1 MADLDASDDSSIIDI
16 DDAPSSAPPPKYQ
29 HRRLKPPSARAILEQ
44 GDRDFRKPPNK
55 QVKCHILGV
64 AVLHDLLKHFE
75 RRQGQPLA
83 REARQQV
90 EKIFN
95 SAKNF
100 VLSDLKSNQAYY
112 RSEKALRSYLRAQPG
127 AQDNM
132 GIFKQR
138 GYAIVAIKKRLAP
151 LFRVLDTAQGL
162 PESLGSRLELILG
175 QCMPPKGALELEG
188 AGNRP

>member
-64 AVLHDLLKHFE
+64 AVLHDLLKVSQCFFIIAKAETVRHDSTHLQHFE

-100 VLSDLKSNQAYY
+100 VLSAC
-112 RSEKALRSYLRAQPG
+112 P
-127 AQDNM
+127 
-132 GIFKQR
+132 I
-138 GYAIVAIKKRLAP
+138 
-151 LFRVLDTAQGL
+151 
-162 PESLGSRLELILG
+162 IL
-175 QCMPPKGALELEG
+175 
-188 AGNRP
+188 N